1 MFFLVMNFKR
11 ATGAAPSMSTSMQA
25 YLDGVTVKGLL
36 SAFGS
41 RDSAA
46 YWDPEAGYDGDE
58 WSFEAADGQIAKAYA
73 RYGSF
78 RIGAS
83 NYRTAVELV
92 AWLRVNGFPN
102 AGCAKVNV
110 DLYLAT
116 LRAHADINAMMA
128 E

>member
-1 MFFLVMNFKR
+1 MFSLVMNFKR
-11 ATGAAPSMSTSMQA
+11 AAAGSPSFSSMQA
-25 YLDGVTVKGLL
+25 YLGGVSTEKML
-36 SAFGS
+36 ATFGS
-41 RDSAA
+41 RDADA

-102 AGCAKVNV
+102 AQCDKVDIV
-110 DLYLAT
+110 AYFAT
-116 LRAHADINAMMA
+116 MRAHAAINAMV